1 MEDILANERE
11 RLYQLVMDTIYQ
23 ALHEGI
29 KANTILINSNMVK
42 VKPFYFEGRSIPT
55 MFCGMNLY
63 VTKDELPDGYSF
75 AIFENEHRSDRLAEF
90 EAIGMEPSELKKAAE
105 VYRTIKEKF
114 DGHSY

>member
-1 MEDILANERE
+1 MDDIITNERE
-11 RLYQLVMDTIYQ
+11 RLFNLIHETYIQ

-29 KANTILINSNMVK
+29 KANTLLINSNMVK
-42 VKPFYFEGRSIPT
+42 VMPFGWYNRMLPT
-55 MFCGMNLY
+55 MFCGMDVY
-63 VTKDELPDGYSF
+63 VTKNDLPDGYSF